1 MKNNYELKETF
12 LLRLEN
18 EELVKRLRELK
29 AEIKQLQELCQEREK
44 EMNHLQK
51 R

>member
-18 EELVKRLRELK
+18 EELIKRLKDLKSQIVQLEKQWKELK
-29 AEIKQLQELCQEREK
+29 TSSE
-44 EMNHLQK
+44 QK
-51 R
+51 K